1 VFGRRGEALVK
12 PKDIKADGNSS
23 GKRSVYIYKMTNDD
37 GGAPCVWNGT
47 LSLAI
52 CKPAIRS
59 SAPEGSIILGF
70 AANSLDPNNPLI
82 YAAKVTARLE
92 RDEYFTAPR
101 FEGRPDRVYEWSNG
115 RFSWRLGAKFHSSQT
130 LRHDLG
136 NPPAYRRAIVL
147 ISEGTK
153 KFRYFRCDCPLDY
166 KSQFPELKQLIENLS
181 QGHRVNLSSELR
193 SEVDLL
199 VKQVFRMRSI
209 HSVTPVPVASCGHS
223 CSRADDAFRV
233 VEC

>member
-1 VFGRRGEALVK
+1 MSK
-12 PKDIKADGNSS
+12 
-23 GKRSVYIYKMTNDD
+23 VYIYKMTCDD
-37 GGAPCVWNGT
+37 GGAPCVWNGV

-59 SAPEGSIILGF
+59 SAPEGSIVLGF
-70 AANSLDPNNPLI
+70 AANELDPNNSLV
-82 YAAKVTARLE
+82 YAAKVTSRLE
-92 RDEYFTAPR
+92 YGEYFTSKK
-101 FEGRPDRVYEWSNG
+101 FQGRPDRIYERSNG
-115 RFSWRLGAKFHSSQT
+115 RFIWRPEAKFHTSEN

-136 NPPAYRRAIVL
+136 NPPAYKRANVL

-153 KFRYFRCDCPLDY
+153 SFRYFRCDCPLDY
-166 KSQFPELKQLIENLS
+166 KSQFPELKRLIENLT
-181 QGHRVNLSSELR
+181 QGHRVNMSSELR

-199 VKQVFRMRSI
+199 VKKVFRMRSI
-209 HSVTPVPVASCGHS
+209 HSRTPVPVASCGHS

>member
-1 VFGRRGEALVK
+1 MSK
-12 PKDIKADGNSS
+12 
-23 GKRSVYIYKMTNDD
+23 VYIYKITSDD
-37 GGAPCVWNGT
+37 GGAPCVWNGI

-70 AANSLDPNNPLI
+70 AANELDRKNPLV
-82 YAAKVTARLE
+82 YAARVTSRLE
-92 RDEYFTAPR
+92 NGEYFVASKFR
-101 FEGRPDRVYEWSNG
+101 GRPDRIYEWSHG
-115 RFSWRLGAKFHSSQT
+115 RFSWRFDAKFHSSKN

-136 NPPAYRRAIVL
+136 NPPAYKRANVL
-147 ISEGTK
+147 LSEGTK
-153 KFRYFRCDCPLDY
+153 SFRYFRCDCPLDY
-166 KSQFPELKQLIENLS
+166 KSQFPSLKRLIENLN
-181 QGHRVNLSSELR
+181 QGHRVNLSTDLR

-209 HSVTPVPVASCGHS
+209 HNRTEVPSASCVHS
-223 CSRADDAFRV
+223 CSREDEAFRV